1 MQVMKYDTLKD
12 TAGQTWRVMSVGE
25 DGNTMEVKGVNEN
38 GKLKPGRTRTI
49 RKEDIGQEY
58 RLLDLPKVK
67 VVKAPNL
74 THAEE
79 VKEILASGDP
89 DAIDELIIS
98 DAEKML
104 EAENDE
110 LRAKL
115 KMAHDDLDAL
125 ENEVAELRKTI
136 SKTKQTHD
144 SEVAEL
150 NDEIMELKILAKKK
164 NEYADALDD
173 DSVAFRKIRSM
184 SAAIVGMADSIGDLA
199 YMIQS
204 ETEARS

>member
-1 MQVMKYDTLKD
+1 MIQKYDTLKD
-12 TAGQTWRVMSVGE
+12 TAGKTWRVVSVGE

-58 RLLDLPKVK
+58 RLLDLPNVK

-79 VKEILASGDP
+79 VKEILASVDP
-89 DAIDELIIS
+89 DAIDELITS

-136 SKTKQTHD
+136 SKTKQTHEA
-144 SEVAEL
+144 EVAEL

-184 SAAIVGMADSIGDLA
+184 SAAIVGMADSISNLA
-199 YMIQS
+199 FLLQD
-204 ETEARS
+204 ETEGRI